1 MADGLYLPDG
11 TFQPFSSAEL
21 STELAT
27 RQNAGVCLR
36 GTQNSLGQS
45 AMSAQRSALTDVTA
59 CARVN

>member
-45 AMSAQRSALTDVTA
+45 AMSAKRSALTDVTA